1 MMIYTYRLLISLG
14 YGWVYLSS
22 AERKLILV
30 VRLSVYIKY
39 TIAMESLVKL
49 EP

>member
-1 MMIYTYRLLISLG
+1 MIYTYRLLISLG
-14 YGWVYLSS
+14 REWVYLGSV
-22 AERKLILV
+22 ERELNLG